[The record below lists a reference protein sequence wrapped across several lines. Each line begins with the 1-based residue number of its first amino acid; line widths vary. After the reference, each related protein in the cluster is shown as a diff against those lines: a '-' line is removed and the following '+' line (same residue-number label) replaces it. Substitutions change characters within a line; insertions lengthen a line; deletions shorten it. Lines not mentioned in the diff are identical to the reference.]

1 MSSIELQRSFPAG
14 LPSAEI
20 EPLSTKAIIKA
31 LSLEP
36 HIEGGYFVETDRD
49 PLLIPSPFP
58 PTPASS
64 LVPQRPGFD
73 PAHRNASTT
82 IFYYLTPQSPQG
94 NFHRNRGRT
103 VHTLHRG
110 RGVYVLIH
118 ADEPDLPGGG
128 GGKRIETFIVGPDV
142 ANGEKLQWIVEGGKY
157 KASFLLPDDASASAG
172 GDGDGEDKEKEKTS
186 GGLLISETVVP
197 GFEFCDHDFLR
208 AEEFRRLVTPEKAE
222 ELAWLVR
229 KA

>member
-1 MSSIELQRSFPAG
+1 M
-14 LPSAEI
+14 
-20 EPLSTKAIIKA
+20 
-31 LSLEP
+31 
-36 HIEGGYFVETDRD
+36 
-49 PLLIPSPFP
+49 
-58 PTPASS
+58 
-64 LVPQRPGFD
+64 PQRLGFD
-73 PAHRNASTT
+73 PAHRNASTS

-128 GGKRIETFIVGPDV
+128 KRIETFTVGPDV
-142 ANGEKLQWIVEGGKY
+142 TNGEKLQWIVEGGKF
-157 KASFLLPDDASASAG
+157 KASFLLPDNASGS
-172 GDGDGEDKEKEKTS
+172 EKTS

-197 GFEFCDHDFLR
+197 GFEFCDHDFLNT
-208 AEEFRRLVTPEKAE
+208 EEFRKLVSPEKAE